1 MPELP
6 EVECVVRS
14 LRPFLEGRRLQRVDL
29 RSTRVASSAAAAELA
44 RLGGSRVVALARR
57 GKYVLIH
64 TEAGSFSVH
73 LRMTG
78 RLVWNACPGPYTRAV
93 FFFEHGNLLLDDVR
107 QFARIEAGPGLPPAI
122 GRLGPEPFELT
133 PREFAARL
141 RARRGRIKPLLLDQR
156 FLAGLGN
163 IYADESLHR
172 ARIHPLAAAA
182 RLSAARARSLHAA
195 IVEVLEEAI
204 AAGGSSISDYV
215 DAEGRAGRF
224 QLLHRVYGREGE
236 PCLRCGAPVRRIVVA
251 QRGTHYCPRCQRLQ

>member
-14 LRPFLEGRRLQRVDL
+14 LRPIVEGRQLQRVEL
-29 RSTRVASSAAAAELA
+29 RSARVASSATAEEVA
-44 RLGGSRVVALARR
+44 RFAGSCVTGVGRR
-57 GKYVLIH
+57 GKFILIH
-64 TEAGSFSVH
+64 TEAGCCSIH

-78 RLVWNACPGPYTRAV
+78 RLLWNARPGPYTRAV
-93 FFFEHGNLLLDDVR
+93 FVFGHGSLLLDDVR
-107 QFARIEAGPGLPPAI
+107 QFARIEAGPGLAAAI
-122 GRLGPEPFELT
+122 AALGPEPFELT
-133 PREFAARL
+133 AGEFAARL
-141 RARRGRIKPLLLDQR
+141 RARRGRIKPLLLDQQ

-195 IVEVLEEAI
+195 ILEVLEEAI

-224 QLLHRVYGREGE
+224 QLLHRVYGRQGE